1 MVQARQMWRW
11 FGDFMWQQRGGVV
24 VETADLARR
33 QWCSRRR
40 QLRWLH
46 DTTEMS
52 WIEKQPGHQ
61 KGEGRGKYTECFAH
75 KLIWSVHERERGCY
89 GGKILYSEDANN
101 RVS

>member
-1 MVQARQMWRW
+1 MVQARQMWIW

-61 KGEGRGKYTECFAH
+61 KGEGRGKYTKFEKFKIFEIQECFAH
-75 KLIWSVHERERGCY
+75 KLIWSVQREREGMLWR
-89 GGKILYSEDANN
+89 
-101 RVS
+101 